1 MVTTEQTTDGK
12 KNKKVVKENHKNT
25 TNDNTNIYGRCRW
38 SDELMIDKKGSN
50 CPEYLFIRMFMKG
63 LFK

>member
-12 KNKKVVKENHKNT
+12 KNKEVVNT
-25 TNDNTNIYGRCRW
+25 TDENTNTYGRCRW

-50 CPEYLFIRMFMKG
+50 CPEYLFMSIFMKG